1 MKYDLIL
8 FIFCY
13 MGYIWSIFSFCQEYL
28 SISIINKI
36 IFGILLFTT
45 EMLFSAFNELIR
57 MPYILNI
64 ILINTLFISL
74 FFLFFRGDKAEK
86 LFTTVTLITVKT
98 LVWNFS
104 CSFLSFVVLILLNT
118 LTNGKTTFINTQT
131 DNVIASLA
139 CLILI
144 AAIIALKKKFVTV
157 FNNKIKN
164 WFLIMSLSMM
174 FIVIIVEV
182 VNWGA
187 SNGIMVVSNANGA
200 AYWNIYYN
208 QLFSHTA
215 ICLLTILSTF
225 IAAGLVFGTN
235 KIYTEQ
241 IQKEQYHSRI
251 EFYKMLNEQY
261 SQMERLRHDMKNHM
275 LSLYSLCQNRELD
288 KLENYIADM
297 MESGNIITANDY
309 ASGNTVID
317 ALLYNKGKLALKN
330 EIKWECNVQIPKNCQ
345 IYEFDLCV
353 LFGNIL
359 DNAINSCIKTQN
371 KEQKFIHVQSMEVKN
386 CLLLVVKNGTAL
398 SSINEVKNG
407 IGLLNVYDTAYKY
420 NGVINKK
427 LENHIFEISLLLP
440 LNNNAH
446 DIK

>member
-1 MKYDLIL
+1 MKYDFIL

-28 SISIINKI
+28 SISKINKI

-45 EMLFSAFNELIR
+45 EMLFSAFNEFIR
-57 MPYILNI
+57 MPYIFNV

-86 LFTTVTLITVKT
+86 LFTAVTLITVKT

-104 CSFLSFVVLILLNT
+104 CSFLSFVILILLNT
-118 LTNGKTTFINTQT
+118 LTNGKITFINMQT

-144 AAIIALKKKFVTV
+144 AAIISLKKKFAAV

-288 KLENYIADM
+288 KLENYIANM

-371 KEQKFIHVQSMEVKN
+371 KEQKFIYVQSMRVKN
-386 CLLLVVKNGTAL
+386 CLLLVVKNGTTL

-427 LENHIFEISLLLP
+427 LENHIFEISLLFP